1 MSILF
6 NGILW
11 EKKMGRYVDNV
22 NNYMAQMKIRQ
33 KYVSIKSGI
42 DEKKLSRILKG
53 GQKITGDEM
62 EKIAYA
68 LGRNTEY
75 FISEDF
81 KVTRQHGEFIHK
93 GNILFMGTFHP
104 AALLRNPNN
113 KPDALSD
120 FQNLRDKIKELNI
133 EI

>member
-1 MSILF
+1 
-6 NGILW
+6 
-11 EKKMGRYVDNV
+11 MGRYVENV

-81 KVTRQHGEFIHK
+81 KVPVITTEDSMEYAFYVGTPSKKQEELAMKLIDLIENVDEILSIKTRFD
-93 GNILFMGTFHP
+93 NAFM
-104 AALLRNPNN
+104 
-113 KPDALSD
+113 
-120 FQNLRDKIKELNI
+120 E
-133 EI
+133 

>member
-42 DEKKLSRILKG
+42 DEKKLSRILKA

-81 KVTRQHGEFIHK
+81 KVPVITNEDSMEYAFYVGTPSKKQEELAMKLIDLIENVDEILSIKTRFD
-93 GNILFMGTFHP
+93 NAFM
-104 AALLRNPNN
+104 
-113 KPDALSD
+113 
-120 FQNLRDKIKELNI
+120 E
-133 EI
+133 